1 MSISYS
7 FVDILKEVCQYTQR
21 HADILRVGKLKN
33 YYCQFTF
40 ANIIFYFICDLL
52 FFFFL
57 ILRALYLVH
66 SLYGKYLTCKIVGQT
81 SLLVKPMSQI
91 IPTVH
96 QKKYDFIF
104 KSNI

>member
-1 MSISYS
+1 MGKE
-7 FVDILKEVCQYTQR
+7 ILKIQ
-21 HADILRVGKLKN
+21 KLIPL
-33 YYCQFTF
+33 QV
-40 ANIIFYFICDLL
+40 IPPIFYFLHNLPSI
-52 FFFFL
+52 
-57 ILRALYLVH
+57 IY